1 MQIVTQRRKRYT
13 HHARG
18 ERAISCGPHRLGF
31 LNFFTTF
38 ILIIPIILLTNC
50 VGAAS
55 PSKNPPPPPPPPSV
69 TVSIQPTSASLSLDE
84 TEQFQATVTGTSNMS
99 VTWEVDGVVGGSAVT
114 GTISAIGLYTAP
126 AVMPSSSSVTV
137 AAVSQADSQASASA
151 VVTLSDGIV
160 VSVLP
165 ATAAVPSGGT
175 QVYTATVSG
184 AGGASTGVT
193 WSVNGIPGG
202 NSTVGTIAT
211 TGASNGTT
219 TALYTAPAV
228 PPSPSTV
235 TVTATSTADSSKSGS
250 ASATISLSDNIVV
263 SVLPATATIPAGG
276 AQVYT
281 ASVSGAGGASTG
293 VAWSINGIPG
303 GNPTVGTIATSG
315 AANGTTTSLYTA
327 PAVPPTPATV
337 TVTATSTADSSKSSS
352 ASATIICTATNS
364 ISPSTAQIALGQTKT
379 FTASFCI
386 ASGTAI
392 TWDVDGIVG
401 GSAAT
406 GTIASTGGST
416 ALYTAP
422 ADLPTP
428 NPVTIHA
435 TAPLPAAGSIE
446 ASASVTITSSVSVHV
461 SPASANLA
469 LTQRAS
475 FTATVGNTPDTSVTW
490 SVNNI
495 PNGNASVG
503 QVCVSGS
510 SPCTPPAG
518 PISGSIDYLAPAFAP
533 AMNPV
538 VLTATSH
545 ADVSRSGVALITIGA
560 ASGPVAVA
568 VSPPY
573 AFVPPS
579 GATLSTQQFFA
590 SVTNTTNTGV
600 TWSVQSGV
608 TGQGCGGAACGSVD
622 ANGIYYAPT
631 IAPSPNAVSV
641 IATSLADATKFATA
655 TVALTSGPAIEKILP
670 SSVLAGAVESFPF
683 EVEGVGFVAGNGG
696 PASVILL
703 NGVARSTT
711 CATAEGCFTSLNP
724 SDVQT
729 AGTFTIQ
736 VENPGPPVVLSNPVP
751 FVVEPFDVSQ
761 GAISLNA
768 GAPVAAA
775 ENIIVV
781 EPTTAAASS
790 PINVDFIGLLT
801 GGNNCGIQGSP
812 LTVTRPASG
821 SVVTSICVH
830 GTGLDPAFTYAFTGP
845 GGGDIGVTASA
856 VTGIFP
862 NMIELDLQISSATL
876 PGLRTLFITTPN
888 NDGAVATGML
898 EVQ

>member
-1 MQIVTQRRKRYT
+1 M
-13 HHARG
+13 
-18 ERAISCGPHRLGF
+18 
-31 LNFFTTF
+31 
-38 ILIIPIILLTNC
+38 
-50 VGAAS
+50 
-55 PSKNPPPPPPPPSV
+55 
-69 TVSIQPTSASLSLDE
+69 
-84 TEQFQATVTGTSNMS
+84 
-99 VTWEVDGVVGGSAVT
+99 TWEVDGVIGGSTAT
-114 GTISAIGLYTAP
+114 GTISASGLYTAP

-137 AAVSQADSQASASA
+137 AAVSQADATASAS
-151 VVTLSDGIV
+151 VTVSLTDGIV
-160 VSVLP
+160 VAVLP
-165 ATAAVPSGGT
+165 ATANVPASGT
-175 QVYTATVSG
+175 
-184 AGGASTGVT
+184 
-193 WSVNGIPGG
+193 
-202 NSTVGTIAT
+202 
-211 TGASNGTT
+211 
-219 TALYTAPAV
+219 
-228 PPSPSTV
+228 
-235 TVTATSTADSSKSGS
+235 
-250 ASATISLSDNIVV
+250 
-263 SVLPATATIPAGG
+263 
-276 AQVYT
+276 QVYT

-303 GNPTVGTIATSG
+303 GNSTVGTIATSG
-315 AANGTTTSLYTA
+315 TSDGTTTALYTA
-327 PAVPPTPATV
+327 PAVPPSPATV
-337 TVTATSTADSSKSSS
+337 TVTATSTADSTKSGS
-352 ASATIICTATNS
+352 ASATVSLSDDIVVSVLPTTATVPAGGAQVYVATVSGAGGASTGVAWTINGIPGGNSTVGTIATSGVSNGTTTALFTAPAVPPSPATETVTATSTADSSKSGRASATVVCTATDS
-364 ISPSTAQIALGQTKT
+364 ISPATAQVALGETQT
-379 FTASFCI
+379 FTVSFCV

-401 GSAAT
+401 GNAAI
-406 GTIASTGGST
+406 GTIASTGGSA

-422 ADLPTP
+422 ADLPAP
-428 NPVTIHA
+428 DPATIHA
-435 TAPLPAAGSIE
+435 TAPLPGGGSIE
-446 ASASVTITSSVSVHV
+446 ASASVTITSNVSVNV

-469 LTQRAS
+469 LSQRAS
-475 FTATVGNTPDTSVTW
+475 FTATVGNTPDVSVTW

-495 PNGNASVG
+495 SNGNASVG

-538 VLTATSH
+538 VLAATSH
-545 ADVSRSGVALITIGA
+545 ADVSRSGVAVITIA
-560 ASGPVAVA
+560 VASGPVAVT

-579 GATLSTQQFFA
+579 GATLSARQFFA
-590 SVTNTTNTGV
+590 TVTNTTNTGV

-608 TGQGCGGAACGSVD
+608 AGQGCGGAACGSVD
-622 ANGIYYAPT
+622 ASGVYYAPT

-641 IATSLADATKFATA
+641 IATSLADPTKFATA
-655 TVALTSGPAIEKILP
+655 TVAVTSGPAIEKILP

-683 EVEGVGFVAGNGG
+683 AVEGVGFVAGNGG
-696 PASVILL
+696 SASVILV

-724 SDVQT
+724 SDVET

-761 GAISLNA
+761 GAISLSA
-768 GAPVAAA
+768 GAPVAAT

-790 PINVDFIGLLT
+790 PINVDFMGPLT

-812 LTVTRPASG
+812 LAVTRPASG
-821 SVVTSICVH
+821 SALVSICVH

-845 GGGDIGVTASA
+845 GSGDIGVTASA
-856 VTGIFP
+856 VTGLFP

-898 EVQ
+898 EVH

>member
-1 MQIVTQRRKRYT
+1 MQIVTQRRKWST

-18 ERAISCGPHRLGF
+18 ERAIPCGPHRLGF
-31 LNFFTTF
+31 LNFFATF
-38 ILIIPIILLTNC
+38 ILIIPIILLANC
-50 VGAAS
+50 VGATS
-55 PSKNPPPPPPPPSV
+55 PSNNPPPPPPPPNV
-69 TVSIQPTSASLSLDE
+69 TVSVQPTSASISLDE
-84 TEQFQATVTGTSNMS
+84 TEQFQATVTGTSNTN
-99 VTWEVDGVVGGSAVT
+99 VTWEVDGVVGGSAAT
-114 GTISAIGLYTAP
+114 GTISASGLYTAP
-126 AVMPSSSSVTV
+126 AVVPSSPSVTV

-151 VVTLSDGIV
+151 VVTLGDGIV

-165 ATAAVPSGGT
+165 AMTTVPTGGT
-175 QVYTATVSG
+175 QIYTASVSG
-184 AGGASTGVT
+184 AGSASTGVT

-211 TGASNGTT
+211 SGVSNGTT

-228 PPSPSTV
+228 PPTPSTV
-235 TVTATSTADSSKSGS
+235 TVTATSTADDTKSG
-250 ASATISLSDNIVV
+250 
-263 SVLPATATIPAGG
+263 
-276 AQVYT
+276 
-281 ASVSGAGGASTG
+281 
-293 VAWSINGIPG
+293 
-303 GNPTVGTIATSG
+303 
-315 AANGTTTSLYTA
+315 
-327 PAVPPTPATV
+327 
-337 TVTATSTADSSKSSS
+337 S

-364 ISPSTAQIALGQTKT
+364 ISPPTARIALGQTQT

-386 ASGTAI
+386 ATGTAI
-392 TWDVDGIVG
+392 AWDVDGIVG
-401 GSAAT
+401 GNAAT

-422 ADLPTP
+422 ADVPTP
-428 NPVTIHA
+428 NAVTIHA
-435 TAPLPAAGSIE
+435 TAPLPAGGSIE
-446 ASASVTITSSVSVHV
+446 ASASVTITSNVSVNV

-469 LTQRAS
+469 LSQRAS
-475 FTATVGNTPDTSVTW
+475 FTATVADSPDASVTW

-503 QVCVSGS
+503 QVCISGTN
-510 SPCTPPAG
+510 PCTPPAG
-518 PISGSIDYLAPAFAP
+518 PVSGSIDYLAPAFAP

-545 ADVSRSGVALITIGA
+545 ADVSRSGVALITIAGP
-560 ASGPVAVA
+560 SGPVAVT

-573 AFVPPS
+573 AFVPTS
-579 GATLSTQQFFA
+579 AATLSTQQFFA
-590 SVTNTTNTGV
+590 TVTNTTNTGV

-608 TGQGCGGAACGSVD
+608 AGQGCAGAACGSVD
-622 ANGIYYAPT
+622 ANGIYYAP
-631 IAPSPNAVSV
+631 IFPPSPNAVSV
-641 IATSLADATKFATA
+641 IATSLADPTKFATA
-655 TVALTSGPAIEKILP
+655 TIALASGPAIEKILP

-683 EVEGVGFVAGNGG
+683 AVRGVNFIAGNGG
-696 PASVILL
+696 SASVILV

-711 CATAEGCFTSLNP
+711 CATAEGCITSLNP

-736 VENPGPPVVLSNPVP
+736 VQNPGPPAVLSNPVP
-751 FVVEPFDVSQ
+751 FVVEPFVVSED
-761 GAISLNA
+761 AISLSA

-775 ENIIVV
+775 KNIIVV

-801 GGNNCGIQGSP
+801 GGNTCGIQGSP
-812 LTVTRPASG
+812 LAVTRPASG
-821 SVVTSICVH
+821 SAVVSICVH

-845 GGGDIGVTASA
+845 GAGDIDVTASA

-898 EVQ
+898 EVR